1 MAKEVKINYGTT
13 DLMLYKYD
21 RQNNLQY
28 DLLYMY
34 IYFKIYTLQVSGKIL
49 QNYLVL

>member
-34 IYFKIYTLQVSGKIL
+34 IYLKIYTLYYYKFPGKYYRIT
-49 QNYLVL
+49 